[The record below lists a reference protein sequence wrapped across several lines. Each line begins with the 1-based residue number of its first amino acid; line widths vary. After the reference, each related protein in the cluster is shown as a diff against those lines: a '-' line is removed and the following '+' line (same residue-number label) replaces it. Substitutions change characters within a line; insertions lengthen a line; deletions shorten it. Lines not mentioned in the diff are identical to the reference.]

1 MFLEIGILALLA
13 FVALVII
20 GIVVIVIII
29 GSLIMF
35 LPATVIAIVV
45 LFLTG
50 SWFWAGVAFLAIAL
64 FMIIF
69 KR

>member
-1 MFLEIGILALLA
+1 MLLELGILALLA
-13 FVALVII
+13 FIVLVII

-35 LPATVIAIVV
+35 LPATVIAVVV
-45 LFLTG
+45 LFLTH
-50 SWFWAGVAFLAIAL
+50 SWFWAGVAFLAVAV
-64 FMIIF
+64 FMLIF

>member
-1 MFLEIGILALLA
+1 MALLA

-50 SWFWAGVAFLAIAL
+50 RWFWAGVAFLAIAL